1 MCPGVV
7 KIVSLINL
15 DRKVGM
21 TMFTMMLRLE
31 IKVMTTMTISR
42 TTTMMTMLS
51 KEMFKGALQMVMG

>member
-31 IKVMTTMTISR
+31 IKVVTTMTISR

-51 KEMFKGALQMVMG
+51 KEMFKEALQMVMG

>member
-51 KEMFKGALQMVMG
+51 KEMFKEALQMVMG